1 MLGRLRHARLSAL
14 ALALYALATLVV
26 GFAHK
31 PIAGQSVAHDVT
43 HDLVALAA
51 QGEVPLALCD
61 TYGAPARPQVDHA
74 CDACALT
81 SAPGLPPTNEC
92 GLRAPYGRSVALGI
106 EQRAQFTPAALHAP
120 SSRGPPAA

>member
-1 MLGRLRHARLSAL
+1 MFGRLRHARLSAL

-31 PIAGQSVAHDVT
+31 PVARAAFA

-51 QGEVPLALCD
+51 QGDVLVALCD
-61 TYGAPARPQVDHA
+61 SGAPAQSQVLDHL

-81 SAPGLPPTNEC
+81 SAPGLPPANGC
-92 GLRAPYGRSVALGI
+92 ALPAPYGRSLAPGFGHD
-106 EQRAQFTPAALHAP
+106 AQFAPAALHAP
-120 SSRGPPAA
+120 TSRGPPAA

>member
-1 MLGRLRHARLSAL
+1 MFGRLRHVRLSAL

-31 PIAGQSVAHDVT
+31 PLARAGVA

-51 QGEVPLALCD
+51 QADVPLALCD
-61 TYGAPARPQVDHA
+61 ASGAPAPSQAIDHA

-81 SAPGLPPTNEC
+81 SAPGLPPANGC
-92 GLRAPYGRSVALGI
+92 ALPLPYARSKAPGFVG
-106 EQRAQFTPAALHAP
+106 ETQFAPPALHAP
-120 SSRGPPAA
+120 LSRGPPAA